1 MSRSSSRAGAP
12 LRRSVGG
19 FSLIEV
25 LIALLV
31 LAFGLLGLA
40 FLQTLNIRYTQSANH
55 RTTAVNLSHQVMDMM
70 RTNRVV
76 SRQYAAL
83 TFNSFPTT
91 PAVGGCGR
99 GAATDFNANMN
110 VWRCE
115 VSSSL
120 PGGQGQVVFNG
131 DVVTV
136 TLRWADDLNQA
147 ALGQAQSTYA
157 VTTRL

>member
-1 MSRSSSRAGAP
+1 MSRPLPRSWRPVRRAAA
-12 LRRSVGG
+12 G

-55 RTTAVNLSHQVMDMM
+55 RTAAVNLSHQVLDMM

-76 SRQYAAL
+76 ARQYALL
-83 TFNSFPTT
+83 TYDSFP
-91 PAVGGCGR
+91 AQADKNGCAR
-99 GAATDFNANMN
+99 GAAIDYKANMEL
-110 VWRCE
+110 WRCE

-131 DVVTV
+131 DRVTV
-136 TLRWADDLNQA
+136 SLLWKDDQGA
-147 ALGQAQSTYA
+147 PGAGQSAYA
-157 VTTRL
+157 VESQL

>member
-1 MSRSSSRAGAP
+1 MSRPLPRSWRP
-12 LRRSVGG
+12 LRRAAGG

-25 LIALLV
+25 LVALLV

-55 RTTAVNLSHQVMDMM
+55 RTAAANLSHQVIDMM
-70 RTNRVV
+70 RSNRVV

-83 TFNSFPTT
+83 TFNSFPAA
-91 PAVGGCGR
+91 PAVAGCGR
-99 GAATDFNANMN
+99 GAAVDFNANMN

-120 PGGQGQVVFNG
+120 PGGQGQVTFNG
-131 DVVTV
+131 DQVTV
-136 TLRWADDLNQA
+136 TVRWNDDLSQA
-147 ALGQAQSTYA
+147 ALGQAQSTYV